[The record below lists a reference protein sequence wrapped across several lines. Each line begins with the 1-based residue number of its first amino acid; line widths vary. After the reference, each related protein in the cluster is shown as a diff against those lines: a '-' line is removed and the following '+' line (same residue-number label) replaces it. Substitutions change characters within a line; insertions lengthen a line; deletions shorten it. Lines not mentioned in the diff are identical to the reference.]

1 MGRKYHNQ
9 RKIKNYETT
18 NVDDSK
24 KKNKITHIIEKKKNT
39 LPPLQ
44 TLTHKILKTF
54 IPYSRV
60 KSKEKKD
67 TAKSTKYYN
76 YQIIP
81 LCDRKS
87 FPLITITKY
96 APLLRKPRV
105 KLRKKNQNTTPF
117 FLRVDSSV

>member
-54 IPYSRV
+54 TPYSRV
-60 KSKEKKD
+60 KSKEKR
-67 TAKSTKYYN
+67 TPRNQLST
-76 YQIIP
+76 I
-81 LCDRKS
+81 
-87 FPLITITKY
+87 ITKLSHY
-96 APLLRKPRV
+96 AIVNPSPLLQLLNIMKMR
-105 KLRKKNQNTTPF
+105 LY
-117 FLRVDSSV
+117 

>member
-1 MGRKYHNQ
+1 MFKENTTTKEKSRTM
-9 RKIKNYETT
+9 RLLSSMTAKNREKN
-18 NVDDSK
+18 NVLNEPNGKD
-24 KKNKITHIIEKKKNT
+24 KNKITHIIEKKKNT

-54 IPYSRV
+54 TPLFKSK

-87 FPLITITKY
+87 FPLIT
-96 APLLRKPRV
+96 
-105 KLRKKNQNTTPF
+105 
-117 FLRVDSSV
+117 